1 MKDIDDIWHFPNQTS
16 GCYYQRPVDCCWLC
30 LGRILRAN
38 VHAARRR
45 ATMDDS
51 PSVEAAVNSFEG
63 TASTATLKER
73 QRTALYATYEYLRDH
88 GRTGKETIIDDVYPA
103 HPAGY
108 ADAQQWWEELLRP
121 GLQRLPG
128 VTYQQS
134 PERWQYTDK
143 E

>member
-1 MKDIDDIWHFPNQTS
+1 MKDIEEMVHFPTQTS

-45 ATMDDS
+45 ATMNAPS
-51 PSVEAAVNSFEG
+51 SVEAAVSSFEG
-63 TASTATLKER
+63 TASAATLKER
-73 QRTALYATYEYLRDH
+73 QRMALYAAYRYLRDR
-88 GRTGKETIIDDVYPA
+88 GTARGETIVRDVYPDY
-103 HPAGY
+103 PAGY

-128 VTYQQS
+128 VMYRQTD
-134 PERWQYTDK
+134 ETWQHTD
-143 E
+143 EE

>member
-1 MKDIDDIWHFPNQTS
+1 
-16 GCYYQRPVDCCWLC
+16 
-30 LGRILRAN
+30 
-38 VHAARRR
+38 
-45 ATMDDS
+45 MDDS

-88 GRTGKETIIDDVYPA
+88 GRTRKETIIDDVYPA